1 MTNYMGDKDWWNNQF
16 VGREK
21 TLLNPEAK
29 LVEGEYSFIK
39 GSVLDIACGE
49 GRNACSTYTSE

>member
-1 MTNYMGDKDWWNNQF
+1 MGDKDWWNNQF